1 MDEAEGGH
9 RRVGPGLALAA
20 LWVIGAVVYAVLG
33 QQNDIPSISPDEFS
47 YGHLARSIA
56 DGEGLAWRGISEPM
70 RAALYVYAI
79 APAWLGSST
88 TTAFAVSKVLGAV
101 MATSVV
107 VPVWLLA
114 RRSVGPALA
123 LVPAGLAIAGTWMLV
138 SSSIITE
145 NLAYPLGVAALA
157 AMVVAVQRPLSRW
170 LWIALG
176 LAALAMLS
184 RAQLAVLIA
193 VLPLA
198 ALADAARHGRG
209 ELRAGLD
216 RQRRTLLVGA
226 GLALAGLII
235 VLVAPSVLG
244 NYEGVQS
251 SGGGLGAFFAS
262 AGRHAVGLAAMAG
275 LAPAILVLTFTIQRA
290 SWADD
295 EVGPLLAVFWTAT
308 LILITQVAWYMAGGD
323 REWHIERYVMYVLP
337 LGMTII
343 VAGAVR
349 TRPGWKPMLA
359 VTVVLSALMLLAAPM
374 RNVTEEEGVWGVLRP
389 VHAVFGTSTPVS
401 LAIAMLLVGLV
412 AVALAHR
419 DSRRAAGAGAVL
431 AGMLAALTVGVF
443 IVQDVAVWTWRID
456 VLGEVRKDRPKDLRW
471 LDRAAG
477 GPIGRIAVES
487 NTRGA
492 QTTDFFNRDIAQVY
506 VPDPALGVVSG
517 PVIRGRTC
525 QWNVTADGTLNVGLG
540 CGPIPKRFLLDDPV
554 AKLTFAD
561 QRVVSRQRDG
571 ARLVEVGEGVPRLRS
586 LVFVQCTPREYRVNL
601 GADGIPRKGGR
612 HATCAPGIRGN
623 LWVDRAGT
631 LEMRFAGG
639 QADHQVAAGGK
650 VFPIPAGRTTTVKVP
665 VPANP
670 TAFEFQLDWEG
681 NGPEFPELQSI
692 DLVQGPT
699 RTPLM

>member
-9 RRVGPGLALAA
+9 RRFAPGLALAA
-20 LWVIGAVVYAVLG
+20 LWLVGAVLYAVLG
-33 QQNDIPSISPDEFS
+33 HHNDIPSISPDEFS

-56 DGEGLAWRGISEPM
+56 DGEGLAWRGVSEPF
-70 RAALYVYAI
+70 RAALYMYAI
-79 APAWLGSST
+79 APAWLVSST
-88 TTAFAVSKVLGAV
+88 TTAFAISKILGAV
-101 MATSVV
+101 MATAVV
-107 VPVWLLA
+107 LPVWLLA

-123 LVPAGLAIAGTWMLV
+123 LVPAGLAVAGTWMLV
-138 SSSIITE
+138 SSSVITE
-145 NLAYPLGVAALA
+145 NLAYPLGAAALA
-157 AMVVAVQRPLSRW
+157 AMVVAVQRPASRW

-176 LAALAMLS
+176 LAVVAMFS

-198 ALADAARHGRG
+198 ALADAGRHGRG

-216 RQRRTLLVGA
+216 RQRRTLLVGG
-226 GLALAGLII
+226 GLALAGLIV

-251 SGGGLGAFFAS
+251 DAGSLGGIIAS
-262 AGRHAVGLAAMAG
+262 AGRHAIGLAAMAG
-275 LAPAILVLTFTIQRA
+275 LAPAILVLTFTIQRS

-308 LILITQVAWYMAGGD
+308 LVVIAQVAWYMAGGD
-323 REWHIERYVMYVLP
+323 RDWHIERYVMYVVP

-349 TRPGWKPMLA
+349 TRPGWKPMLG

-374 RNVTEEEGVWGVLRP
+374 RNVTEEEGVWGILRP
-389 VHAVFGTSTPVS
+389 VHAVLGTSTPVS
-401 LAIAMLLVGLV
+401 LAIGTVLVGLI
-412 AVALAHR
+412 AVALTHR
-419 DSRRAAGAGAVL
+419 DARRAASAGAVL
-431 AGMLAALTVGVF
+431 AGMLAALTFGVF
-443 IVQDVAVWTWRID
+443 IVQDVAVWTWRFD

-477 GPIGRIAVES
+477 GPIGRIAVET

-492 QTTDFFNRDIAQVY
+492 QTTDFFNRDIAQMY
-506 VPDPALGVVSG
+506 VPDPSLGAVSG
-517 PVIRGRTC
+517 PSIRGRTC
-525 QWNVTADGTLNVGLG
+525 PWNVTADGTLNVGLG

-561 QRVVSRQRDG
+561 QRVIAQAHGGGRI
-571 ARLVEVGEGVPRLRS
+571 VEVGGSVPRLLS
-586 LVFVQCTPREYRVNL
+586 LVFVQCTPREYRVDL

-612 HATCAPGIRGN
+612 KATCAPGVRGN

-639 QADHQVAAGGK
+639 QADQQVGAGGK
-650 VFPIPAGRTTTVKVP
+650 VFPIPAGRATTVRIP
-665 VPANP
+665 VPPNP
-670 TAFEFQLDWEG
+670 TAFEFQLDWQG
-681 NGPEFPELQSI
+681 NRPEFPELQAI
-692 DLVQGPT
+692 DLVQGTT